1 MTSATVTI
9 RPIGWNDAESLQ
21 ETLDD
26 PAVYLPCG
34 LRDSTGEF
42 DISEFVKNR
51 IAGWESGAAYSFV
64 VLASD
69 KLVGGCTLHMAR
81 GNRQRAEIGF
91 WIQRVFWGKSIATRA
106 ARQMV
111 TFGFE
116 RLSLRSIEGRC
127 VAENIA
133 AARVLMKNGFHFQ
146 HQFRCYSAY
155 LSSSTTLNS
164 FRILRDERFATRP
177 VPLGHPRWLETA

>member
-1 MTSATVTI
+1 MSSMRGEKIPGKPKSILIFTKRKRSIQPDFPVCKERSSITLGWFSYIMTSATVTI

-106 ARQMV
+106 
-111 TFGFE
+111 
-116 RLSLRSIEGRC
+116 
-127 VAENIA
+127 
-133 AARVLMKNGFHFQ
+133 
-146 HQFRCYSAY
+146 
-155 LSSSTTLNS
+155 
-164 FRILRDERFATRP
+164 
-177 VPLGHPRWLETA
+177 